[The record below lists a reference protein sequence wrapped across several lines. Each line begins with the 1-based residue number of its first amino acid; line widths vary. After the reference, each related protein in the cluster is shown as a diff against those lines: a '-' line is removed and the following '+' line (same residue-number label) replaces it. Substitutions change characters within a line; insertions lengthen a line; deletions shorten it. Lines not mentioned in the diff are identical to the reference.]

1 MKKRPIDIKRESAA
15 SFKIEAQDDDTYIED
30 MLSLNHRILMF
41 TQKGIYEVTMADRI
55 DPKRENID
63 LPHNVQKCILKLG
76 TSSEIVGRTI
86 LTAKELLKK
95 EFLAKYVV
103 IEKILETTMDILTD
117 LDSMHNEMSRY
128 KESETKEIE
137 DYNSRPKGSSL
148 VIPCVKDIK
157 TYCKNFFQKADHVEQ
172 ALWEIIK
179 IFLPDFNP
187 KGGFEKLIDFSKAR
201 YGENDVFTKHLEAIL
216 PFWQGLRN
224 IRDCLEHRGS
234 LKEGRLEINNFVM
247 NSNGTIDC
255 PSLAISFRK
264 TEIPKAPVYL
274 LMQEMMIGLVEVYE
288 NLLAFLC
295 SKNIEAFAGIGVEL
309 CILPEERR
317 RNKFVKFFY
326 NIDQSTIFRDQKN
339 TSSEPCKN

>member
-148 VIPCVKDIK
+148 V
-157 TYCKNFFQKADHVEQ
+157 
-172 ALWEIIK
+172 